1 MAAADYPEMLAMVAD
16 GRLNPRLL
24 VGDVI
29 PLEDAGRA
37 LTAMDEPIPTRSG
50 ITVAVTR

>member
-1 MAAADYPEMLAMVAD
+1 MAAADYPAMLDMVAD

-29 PLEDAGRA
+29 TLEEAGRA
-37 LTAMDEPIPTRSG
+37 LIAFDEPIATRSG